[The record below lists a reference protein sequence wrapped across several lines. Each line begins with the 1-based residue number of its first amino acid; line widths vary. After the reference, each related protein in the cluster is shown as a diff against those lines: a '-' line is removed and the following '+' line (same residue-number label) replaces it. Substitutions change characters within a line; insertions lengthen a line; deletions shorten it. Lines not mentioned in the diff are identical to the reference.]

1 MALQQTLDS
10 ARVTFQNAQKITS
23 DLDEL
28 TGDPS
33 FRDSIRELIEGLS
46 GLVSSTQQV
55 EQQVQVANTLDS
67 VRESAVVGGQG
78 GQGGQG
84 SFALAP
90 HSSLLV
96 PRSETPQ
103 WLLKLKESVKQDK

>member
-1 MALQQTLDS
+1 
-10 ARVTFQNAQKITS
+10 
-23 DLDEL
+23 
-28 TGDPS
+28 
-33 FRDSIRELIEGLS
+33 
-46 GLVSSTQQV
+46 
-55 EQQVQVANTLDS
+55 
-67 VRESAVVGGQG
+67 RESAVVGGQG